1 MASGTQTVSLREAG
15 CHCERWHGPL
25 PNLQTNGASVGYV
38 EICDFLPACRA
49 FLSTRVRS
57 WSACCWSSWSSRN
70 WEATLCIMAAA
81 TSLDRNSLTAWQC
94 KQACNLPSIGARFTQ
109 TSLTRRKRAP
119 AKCGLSGNPRAQTQ
133 VKARDLGT
141 ESAQARKIW
150 ATKTK
155 SQRVN
160 GFKHKEEAQA
170 GKTPCWRALARAT
183 KGFGF

>member
-1 MASGTQTVSLREAG
+1 MLAIPKKIGSLLGQRDTNRLLAG
-15 CHCERWHGPL
+15 GWL
-25 PNLQTNGASVGYV
+25 GYV
-38 EICDFLPACRA
+38 EICDFLPACYA

-119 AKCGLSGNPRAQTQ
+119 AKSGLSGNPRAQTQ

-160 GFKHKEEAQA
+160 GFK
-170 GKTPCWRALARAT
+170 GKPRVGARWHERLKAL
-183 KGFGF
+183 GFRVLLGVLGF